1 MNLPSTIKTSIRAL
15 KANWARSLLTI
26 LGIVI
31 GVMAIVLVISL
42 GQGAQNLI
50 LSQVQSIGAN
60 TIILRPGRQ
69 PTQPSD
75 AAETLL
81 TDSLKQKDIDA
92 LLKPI
97 NVPDLQAADP
107 AVLVPGAISYQN
119 SVYHATVLGWTPNA
133 LGDVFNVYPDQ
144 GSFFTQDDVKS
155 YAKVIV
161 IGSKV
166 KQELFGDSDALG
178 QFVTVH
184 GQKLQVVGI
193 LPAKGQVTAF
203 NVDDIGLIPYSTAQ
217 KTLLGIDYFHEI
229 FLRAKPDA
237 NVDQVAAD
245 VTTTLRES
253 HNITDPTKDDF
264 FVVTQKTI
272 VATVSTVTQV
282 LTIFLVAIA
291 SISLMVGGIGI
302 MNIMLVSVTER
313 TQEIGLRKALG
324 ATNKNILMQFMIEAI
339 ILTFA
344 GGLLGTLIAITI
356 SALVSFI
363 AQTYFSLAWPFTL
376 PLGAI
381 VLGVGVSTAIGLI
394 FGLYPARKAAAK
406 DPIEALRFE

>member
-1 MNLPSTIKTSIRAL
+1 MNINATIKTSIRAL
-15 KANWARSLLTI
+15 KANWGRSLLTI

-31 GVMAIVLVISL
+31 GVMAIVLVIAL
-42 GQGAQNLI
+42 GQGAQKLI
-50 LSQVQSIGAN
+50 LNQVQSIGAN

-69 PTQPSD
+69 PTQPTD

-81 TDSLKQKDIDA
+81 SDSLKQRDVDA
-92 LLKPI
+92 LLKPV
-97 NVPDLQAADP
+97 NVPDLQTADP
-107 AVLVPGAISYQN
+107 AVLVPGVISYQN
-119 SVYHATVLGWTPNA
+119 SVYRATVLGWTPNA
-133 LGDVFNVYPDQ
+133 LGEVFNVYPDQ
-144 GSFFTQDDVKS
+144 GSFFSQDDVKT

-193 LPAKGQVTAF
+193 LPSKGQVTAF
-203 NVDDIGLIPYSTAQ
+203 NVDDIGLLPYSTAQ

-237 NVDQVAAD
+237 DVDQVAAD
-245 VTTTLRES
+245 ITATLRET
-253 HNITDPTKDDF
+253 HNITDPSKDDF

-313 TQEIGLRKALG
+313 TQEIGLRKAVG
-324 ATNKNILMQFMIEAI
+324 ATNENILLQFMIEAL

-344 GGLLGTLIAITI
+344 GGVLGTSIAITI
-356 SALVSFI
+356 SALVSTI
-363 AQTYFSLAWPFTL
+363 AQTYFALDWPFTL

-381 VLGVGVSTAIGLI
+381 ALGVGVSTAIGLI

>member
-1 MNLPSTIKTSIRAL
+1 MNLLSTLKTADRAL
-15 KANWARSLLTI
+15 RANWGRSLLTI
-26 LGIVI
+26 LGIII
-31 GVMAIVLVISL
+31 GVMAIVLVIAL
-42 GQGAQNLI
+42 GQGAQDLI
-50 LSQVQSIGAN
+50 LNQVQSIGAN

-81 TDSLKQKDIDA
+81 TDSLKQKDLDA

-97 NVPDLQAADP
+97 NVPDLEAADP

-119 SVYHATVLGWTPNA
+119 SVYRATVLGWTPNA
-133 LGDVFNVYPDQ
+133 LGEVFNVYPDQ
-144 GSFFTQDDVKS
+144 GSFFTQDDVRS

-166 KQELFGDSDALG
+166 KKELFGDSDALG
-178 QFVTVH
+178 EFVTVH

-193 LPAKGQVTAF
+193 LPEKGQVSAF
-203 NVDDIGLIPYSTAQ
+203 NVDDIGLIPYTTAQ

-229 FLRAKPDA
+229 FIRATPNAD
-237 NVDQVAAD
+237 VDQVAAD
-245 VTTTLRES
+245 ITATLREN
-253 HNITDPTKDDF
+253 HNITDPSKDDF

-272 VATVSTVTQV
+272 VATVSSVTQV
-282 LTIFLVAIA
+282 LTIFLVSIA

-313 TQEIGLRKALG
+313 TQEIGLRKAVG
-324 ATNKNILMQFMIEAI
+324 ATNQNILLQFMIEALM
-339 ILTFA
+339 LTFA
-344 GGLLGTLIAITI
+344 GGVIGTGIAITI
-356 SALVSFI
+356 AALVSYI
-363 AQTYFSLAWPFTL
+363 AQAYFNLAWPFTL

-381 VLGVGVSTAIGLI
+381 VLGVGVSTTIGLV
-394 FGLYPARKAAAK
+394 FGLYPARKAANK

>member
-1 MNLPSTIKTSIRAL
+1 MNLTATIKTSMRAL

-26 LGIVI
+26 LGIII

-69 PTQPSD
+69 PTQPTD

-81 TDSLKQKDIDA
+81 TDSLKQQDVDA
-92 LLKPI
+92 LSKPV
-97 NVPDLQAADP
+97 NVPDLESADP

-119 SVYHATVLGWTPNA
+119 SVYRATVLGWTPSA
-133 LGDVFNVYPDQ
+133 IGDVFNVFPEE
-144 GSFFTQDDVKS
+144 GSFFSEDDVRTH
-155 YAKVIV
+155 AKVIV

-178 QFVTVH
+178 EFVTVH

-203 NVDDIGLIPYSTAQ
+203 NVDDIGLIPYTTAQ

-229 FLRAKPDA
+229 FLRAKPGAD
-237 NVDQVAAD
+237 VDQVASDITA
-245 VTTTLRES
+245 TLRET
-253 HNITDPTKDDF
+253 HNITDPAKDDF

-324 ATNKNILMQFMIEAI
+324 ATNQNILLQFMIEALM
-339 ILTFA
+339 LTFA
-344 GGLLGTLIAITI
+344 GGVAGTLIAITI
-356 SALVSFI
+356 SALVSFV
-363 AQTYFSLAWPFTL
+363 AQTYYGLAWPFTL

-394 FGLYPARKAAAK
+394 FGIYPARKAANK

>member
-1 MNLPSTIKTSIRAL
+1 MNLTSTIKTSIRAL
-15 KANWARSLLTI
+15 RANWGRSLLTI

-75 AAETLL
+75 AASTLL
-81 TDSLKQKDIDA
+81 TDSLKQRDVDA

-97 NVPDLQAADP
+97 NVPDLEAADP
-107 AVLVPGAISYQN
+107 AVLVPGSVSYQN
-119 SVYHATVLGWTPNA
+119 SVYQATVLGWTPNA
-133 LGDVFNVYPDQ
+133 LGEVFHVYPEQ
-144 GSFFTQDDVKS
+144 GAFFTQDDVRS

-166 KQELFGDSDALG
+166 KQELFGESDALG

-203 NVDDIGLIPYSTAQ
+203 NIDDIGLIPYTTAQ

-229 FLRAKPDA
+229 FLRAKPGA

-245 VTTTLRES
+245 VTTTLREM
-253 HNITDPTKDDF
+253 HNITDPAKDDF

-324 ATNKNILMQFMIEAI
+324 ATNRNILLQFMIEAI
-339 ILTFA
+339 MLTFA

-356 SALVSFI
+356 SALVSTI
-363 AQTYFSLAWPFTL
+363 AQTYFALDWPFTL
-376 PLGAI
+376 PIGAI
-381 VLGVGVSTAIGLI
+381 VLGVGVSTAIGMI